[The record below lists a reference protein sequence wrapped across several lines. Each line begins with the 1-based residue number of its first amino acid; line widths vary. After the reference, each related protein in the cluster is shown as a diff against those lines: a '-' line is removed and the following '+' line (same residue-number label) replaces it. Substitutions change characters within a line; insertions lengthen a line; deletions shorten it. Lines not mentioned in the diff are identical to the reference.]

1 MIEEKQLL
9 NNEKLRE
16 MHGTEYVNTYEK
28 KPLNRL
34 IRLRK
39 FFDLTKESI
48 IVDFA
53 CGNAMLLEVLH
64 DCIKE
69 YHGVD
74 FSTEMIASAKKRSEK
89 LSFFNS
95 YFYEDDINIFSNK
108 NISRFDAAF
117 AMDFSEH
124 VLDDEWVKILSSIKK
139 TLKLKGVLYLH
150 TPNGEYFIEIL
161 KNKGILKQFPQHVAV
176 RGAEHNLKLLIDA
189 GFKIVKI
196 DYLSHYEW
204 RQKPFALLGVI
215 PFIGKYFKAR
225 LFIKA
230 ETAIND

>member
-1 MIEEKQLL
+1 MIEEKSLL

-16 MHGTEYVNTYEK
+16 MHGAEYVKVYEK
-28 KPLNRL
+28 TPINRL
-34 IRLRK
+34 MRLRK
-39 FFDLTKESI
+39 YFDLTKESV

-74 FSTEMIASAKKRSEK
+74 FSSEMIASAKKRSEK
-89 LSFFNS
+89 LSFYNS
-95 YFYEDDINIFSNK
+95 HFYEEDINTFAND

-124 VLDDEWVKILSSIKK
+124 VFDNEWVSILSSIKK
-139 TLKLKGVLYLH
+139 TLKPQGILFLH

-161 KNKGILKQFPQHVAV
+161 KSKGLLEQIPQHVAV
-176 RGAEHNLKLLIDA
+176 RGAAHNLKLLSEA
-189 GFKIVKI
+189 GFQNVKVN
-196 DYLSHYEW
+196 YLPHYEW
-204 RQKPFALLGVI
+204 RQKPFEILAFI
-215 PFIGKYFKAR
+215 PLVGRYFKAR
-225 LFIKA
+225 LFIRAKVGL
-230 ETAIND
+230 DK